1 MAHKNAGRTVR
12 DILIGKKGSVRNA
25 PLEAGSPSW
34 GEIEGM
40 TWEEVEEQ
48 AEADV
53 PGFKT
58 IKKLLGDKR
67 FDK

>member
-1 MAHKNAGRTVR
+1 MPHKNAGKTVSEILAGKKASVR
-12 DILIGKKGSVRNA
+12 DA

-34 GEIEGM
+34 SEVVAL
-40 TWEEVEEQ
+40 TWEEVVEQ

>member
-1 MAHKNAGRTVR
+1 MPHNNAGKTVSQ
-12 DILIGKKGSVRNA
+12 ILAGKKASVRND

-34 GEIEGM
+34 SEIEAL
-40 TWEEVEEQ
+40 TWEEVVEH
-48 AEADV
+48 AEGDV

>member
-1 MAHKNAGRTVR
+1 MPHKNAGKTVR
-12 DILIGKKGSVRNA
+12 EILAGKKGSVRNA
-25 PLEAGSPSW
+25 PLEADSPSW
-34 GEIEGM
+34 TEIEGM
-40 TWEEVEEQ
+40 TWEDVVEK

-53 PGFKT
+53 PGYRT

>member
-1 MAHKNAGRTVR
+1 MAHKNADKTVAE
-12 DILIGKKGSVRNA
+12 ILVGKKASVRNA
-25 PLEAGSPSW
+25 PLEGGSPSW

-40 TWEEVEEQ
+40 MWEEVVEK
-48 AEADV
+48 AEADA
-53 PGFKT
+53 PGFRT

>member
-1 MAHKNAGRTVR
+1 MAHKNTGKTVSE
-12 DILIGKKGSVRNA
+12 ILVGKKGSVRSA

-34 GEIEGM
+34 SEVDGM
-40 TWEEVEEQ
+40 TWEEVVEK
-48 AEADV
+48 AEAGL

>member
-1 MAHKNAGRTVR
+1 MAHKNAGKTVGE
-12 DILIGKKGSVRNA
+12 ILVGKKGSVRSA
-25 PLEAGSPSW
+25 PLEEGSSSW
-34 GEIEGM
+34 NEVEAM
-40 TWEEVEEQ
+40 TWEEVVEK
-48 AEADV
+48 AAASL